1 MVAEANPRPQLP
13 PGPRGGR
20 LRHLGKR
27 LRNTAG
33 LFEEL
38 RERYGKIVYYKLP
51 GRHFC
56 VVSDPD
62 LLREILVVKRAS
74 FVKTDVG
81 KGVMRIPTVLTG
93 DGDEHT
99 RRRKLMQPAF
109 NKRQTDWFGEVV
121 IRNATARQRL
131 HSSGRTIDLNEE
143 MHLLALD
150 IAREAFFED
159 GSLASPELIHGVI
172 SSLKWKAARAL
183 LPMGKLISR
192 LPLPVNLRVHRN
204 LAQMDAIFDAAIAAA
219 REAGPGKGRDVV
231 SLLVHAT
238 DEEGE
243 ERTFSDEEVRED
255 AYVLLLAGHDTTAS
269 ALAWAFLSLLRHPE
283 VLRRLEV
290 EVEEVIGQAP
300 LRVEDVERLPYARAV
315 FAETLRLMPPIHFI
329 GRRAIEDCVIGGHLI
344 PANTGVQCAI
354 RVVHMNAEHFPN
366 SREFRPERWLAERP
380 SHPKNAYIPFGSGP
394 RICIGRE
401 LALVQGPLVL
411 ASVLQRWRV
420 RPAARG
426 GRDKVKSLTMY
437 QHGGAI
443 PATLTERG

>member
-1 MVAEANPRPQLP
+1 MVAEANARPELP
-13 PGPRGGR
+13 PGPRGRR
-20 LRHLGKR
+20 LKHLRMR

-121 IRNATARQRL
+121 IRNATKRQRL
-131 HSSGRTIDLNEE
+131 HSSGQTIDLNKE

-172 SSLKWKAARAL
+172 DSLKWKAARAL

-192 LPLPVNLRVHRN
+192 LPLRVNLRVHRN

-219 REAGPGKGRDVV
+219 RQAGPGQGRDVV

-243 ERTFSDEEVRED
+243 ERSFTDEEVRED

-283 VLRRLEV
+283 ALRRLEA

-344 PANTGVQCAI
+344 PGNTGVQCAI
-354 RVVHMNAEHFPN
+354 RVVHMNDEHFPN
-366 SREFRPERWLAERP
+366 AREFRPERWLAERP
-380 SHPKNAYIPFGSGP
+380 SHPKNAYVPFGSGP

-411 ASVLQRWRV
+411 ASVLQRWRLES
-420 RPAARG
+420 AARN
-426 GRDKVKSLTMY
+426 GRDKTKSLTMF
-437 QHGGAI
+437 QHDG
-443 PATLTERG
+443 PLLATLTERG